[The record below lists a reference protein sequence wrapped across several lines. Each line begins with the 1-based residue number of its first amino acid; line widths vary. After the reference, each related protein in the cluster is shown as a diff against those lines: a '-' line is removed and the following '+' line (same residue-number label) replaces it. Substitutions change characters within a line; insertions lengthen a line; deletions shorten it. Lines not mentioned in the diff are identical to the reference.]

1 MSKEKDNLYSIL
13 IKISIAMI
21 ILFTSWLIWDHI
33 SNKPLGSNDYS
44 AANKAFKDK
53 NYEIA
58 YKNYLKAYDQNNED
72 VYIIEGLARSL
83 MELNKYEDAIKY
95 FELAIY
101 KDGNFALAYANL
113 GILYDRIGNHEQA
126 MELYEQALILDA
138 NLEKGMHWL
147 DRLLY
152 NVQEVPPSIKDR
164 LLYLK
169 EQFLLNEDKRLLSVP
184 EIDKDQPNYER

>member
-83 MELNKYEDAIKY
+83 MELNKYEDGPKFSPSWKVTKGEEIVKY
-95 FELAIY
+95 F
-101 KDGNFALAYANL
+101 
-113 GILYDRIGNHEQA
+113 
-126 MELYEQALILDA
+126 
-138 NLEKGMHWL
+138 
-147 DRLLY
+147 
-152 NVQEVPPSIKDR
+152 IK
-164 LLYLK
+164 K
-169 EQFLLNEDKRLLSVP
+169 NKQ
-184 EIDKDQPNYER
+184 